1 MVPDAIKPK
10 YKWTARCSPVVAS
23 QKIVHDPV
31 HGSIRVSGLNMDLLD
46 SAELQRLAHI
56 KQLGLANLVFPGANH
71 TRLEHSLGACHIADL
86 LARELEL
93 DEEDRLRL
101 TAAAILHDVGHGPF
115 SHTLE
120 GAVFSELGFDH
131 VEHSR
136 RIISGEEDAL
146 PQGDREELGSPEP
159 VSRLLEAWGVD
170 PSSVATLLEGGKGP
184 TIFDFAPGADRAEGL
199 DPTCR
204 HLRQIIHGVVDV
216 DQIDYLMRDSHYTGV
231 AHGVIDVDRL
241 LQTLVLA
248 DGELAVKR
256 GGVSALEG
264 MLVARGLMY
273 SSVYFHKTARI
284 AELMLART
292 VERNA
297 ETELMR
303 RVMSLTDGE
312 LFAELASREETR
324 DTVQRLK
331 YRRLHKAAYQLAV
344 ADATEEQRETMM
356 GLSKPSPRRAFEDEL
371 ARKAGLAEGLVLV
384 DVPAAELL
392 LSEPR
397 LYTTHIRVWDEGELH
412 PLSKF
417 SPLARALQQRTVTQW
432 GLLVACPKEAV
443 EKVASVAEQ
452 SLSG

>member
-1 MVPDAIKPK
+1 
-10 YKWTARCSPVVAS
+10 
-23 QKIVHDPV
+23 
-31 HGSIRVSGLNMDLLD
+31 LE
-46 SAELQRLAHI
+46 SAELQRLGHI

-71 TRLEHSLGACHIADL
+71 TRLEHSLGACHIADR
-86 LARELEL
+86 LAREMEME
-93 DEEDRLRL
+93 EEDRQKLT
-101 TAAAILHDVGHGPF
+101 TAALLHDVGHGPF

-136 RIISGEEDAL
+136 RIIRGEVEALPSGERED
-146 PQGDREELGSPEP
+146 LGSPP
-159 VSRLLEAWGVD
+159 TVSQTISDEGMD
-170 PSSVATLLEGGKGP
+170 PDKVASLLEGGKGP
-184 TIFDFAPGADRAEGL
+184 TIFDFTSEGNRIDGS
-199 DPTCR
+199 DPTTR

-241 LQTLVLA
+241 LQTLVVA
-248 DGELAVKR
+248 DGELAVLR

-284 AELMLART
+284 AELMLARA
-292 VERNA
+292 VERIA
-297 ETELMR
+297 DTGFMQ
-303 RVMSLTDGE
+303 RVPAMTD
-312 LFAELASREETR
+312 AELLSDMSTMDGTREM
-324 DTVQRLK
+324 VLRLK
-331 YRRLHKAAYQLAV
+331 YRRLYKSAYQLHL
-344 ADATEEQRETMM
+344 ADASEDQKRAMM
-356 GLSKPSPRRAFEDEL
+356 DLSKHTARRSWEDEL
-371 ARKAGLAEGLVLV
+371 ARRADLAEGDVLV

-397 LYTTHIRVWDEGELH
+397 LYTTHIKVLDDGELY

-432 GLLVACPKEAV
+432 GLLVACPPEVVDVVSTAV
-443 EKVASVAEQ
+443 ERA
-452 SLSG
+452 LSP

>member
-1 MVPDAIKPK
+1 M
-10 YKWTARCSPVVAS
+10 AS

-31 HGSIRVSGLNMDLLD
+31 HGSIRVSGLNMRLLD
-46 SAELQRLAHI
+46 SAEIQRLAHI

-71 TRLEHSLGACHIADL
+71 TRLEHSLGACHIADR
-86 LARELEL
+86 LAGELEL
-93 DEEDRLRL
+93 DEGDRTRL

-120 GAVFSELGFDH
+120 AAVFTELGFDH

-136 RIISGEEDAL
+136 RIIQGEEDAL
-146 PQGDREELGSPEP
+146 PTGERDELGSPGA
-159 VSRLLEAWGVD
+159 VHDLLEEEGIDPVD
-170 PSSVATLLEGGKGP
+170 VASLLEGGKGP
-184 TIFDFAPGADRAEGL
+184 TIFDFAPDGNRVEGL
-199 DPTCR
+199 VPSSR

-248 DGELAVKR
+248 DGELAVR
-256 GGVSALEG
+256 QGGVSALEG

-284 AELMLART
+284 AELMLARA

-297 ETELMR
+297 EPELMR
-303 RVMSLTDGE
+303 RVMALTDGE
-312 LFAELASREETR
+312 LMAELADREETR
-324 DTVQRLK
+324 DAVLRLK
-331 YRRLHKAAYQLAV
+331 YRRLHKAAYQLHIS
-344 ADATEEQRETMM
+344 DATEAQKETMM
-356 GLSKPSPRRAFEDEL
+356 DLSKPSARRSFEDEL
-371 ARKAGLAEGLVLV
+371 AHRTGLEEGMVVV

-397 LYTTHIRVWDEGELH
+397 LYTTHIRVYDDGDLH
-412 PLSKF
+412 PLSRF

-432 GLLVACPKEAV
+432 GLLVACPREAV
-443 EKVASVAEQ
+443 DKVAEVTKRTLAP
-452 SLSG
+452 

>member
-1 MVPDAIKPK
+1 
-10 YKWTARCSPVVAS
+10 VAS

-31 HGSIRVSGLNMDLLD
+31 HGSIRVSGLNMRLLD
-46 SAELQRLAHI
+46 SAELQRLANI

-71 TRLEHSLGACHIADL
+71 TRLEHSLGACHIAER
-86 LARELEL
+86 LAHELGL
-93 DEEDRLRL
+93 EEDDRVRL

-120 GAVFSELGFDH
+120 GAVFTELGFDH

-136 RIISGEEDAL
+136 RIIRGEEEAL
-146 PQGDREELGSPEP
+146 PEGEREEIGSPGH
-159 VSRLLEAWGVD
+159 VSQLISDEGVD
-170 PSSVATLLEGGKGP
+170 PGAVADLLEGGSGP
-184 TIFDFAPGADRAEGL
+184 TIFDFAPDGNRMEGL
-199 DPTCR
+199 DPASR

-248 DGELAVKR
+248 GGELAVQR
-256 GGVSALEG
+256 SGVSALEG

-297 ETELMR
+297 DPELMR
-303 RVMSLTDGE
+303 RVISLTDGE
-312 LFAELASREETR
+312 LMSELSSREGTR
-324 DTVQRLK
+324 DAVLRLK
-331 YRRLHKAAYQLAV
+331 YRRLHKAAYQVHLS
-344 ADATEEQRETMM
+344 DATEEQREAMM
-356 GLSKPSPRRAFEDEL
+356 ELSKVSARRSLEDDLARRADLDE
-371 ARKAGLAEGLVLV
+371 GMVVV

-397 LYTTHIRVWDEGELH
+397 LYTTHIRVLDDGELY

-432 GLLVACPKEAV
+432 GLLVACPAEGV
-443 EKVASVAEQ
+443 DKVRTAAERV
-452 SLSG
+452 LSP

>member
-1 MVPDAIKPK
+1 
-10 YKWTARCSPVVAS
+10 VAS

-31 HGSIRVSGLNMDLLD
+31 HGSIRVSGLSMDLLD

-71 TRLEHSLGACHIADL
+71 TRLEHSLGAFHIADR

-93 DEEDRLRL
+93 EEEDRRRL
-101 TAAAILHDVGHGPF
+101 AAAAILHDVGHGPF

-136 RIISGEEDAL
+136 RIILGEEDAL
-146 PQGDREELGSPEP
+146 PAGEREELGSPEP
-159 VSRLLEAWGVD
+159 VSRLMEARGVD
-170 PSSVATLLEGGKGP
+170 PADVATLLEGGKGP
-184 TIFDFAPGADRAEGL
+184 TIFDFSPDGNRTEGL
-199 DPTCR
+199 DPASR

-248 DGELAVKR
+248 EGELAVKR

-297 ETELMR
+297 GPDLMR
-303 RVMSLTDGE
+303 RVMALTDGE
-312 LFAELASREETR
+312 LMAELAVEEGTR
-324 DTVQRLK
+324 DTVMRLK
-331 YRRLHKAAYQLAV
+331 YRRLHKAAYQLPLSD
-344 ADATEEQRETMM
+344 ADEAQRERMM
-356 GLSKPSPRRAFEDEL
+356 DLSKPSARRAFEDEL
-371 ARKAGLAEGLVLV
+371 ARRAGLPEGQVLV

-432 GLLVACPKEAV
+432 GLLVACPREALDR
-443 EKVASVAEQ
+443 VASKTRSA
-452 SLSG
+452 LSS

>member
-1 MVPDAIKPK
+1 M
-10 YKWTARCSPVVAS
+10 AS
-23 QKIVHDPV
+23 QKIIHDPV
-31 HGSIRVSGLNMDLLD
+31 HSSIRLTGLNQRLLE
-46 SAELQRLAHI
+46 SGELQRLGHI

-71 TRLEHSLGACHIADL
+71 TRLEHSLGAFHIAER
-86 LARELEL
+86 LAQEMEMN
-93 DEEDRLRL
+93 EEDRQLL
-101 TAAAILHDVGHGPF
+101 TTAALLHDVGHGPF

-136 RIISGEEDAL
+136 RIIQGDVEAL
-146 PQGDREELGSPEP
+146 PPDERKDLGSLPT
-159 VSRLLEAWGVD
+159 VSRTISDEGLD
-170 PSSVATLLEGGKGP
+170 PAKVASLLEGGKGP
-184 TIFDFAPGADRAEGL
+184 TIFDFSPEGNRVDAS
-199 DPTCR
+199 DPATR

-241 LQTLVLA
+241 LQTLVVA
-248 DGELAVKR
+248 DGELAVER

-284 AELMLART
+284 AELMLARA
-292 VERNA
+292 VERIA
-297 ETELMR
+297 DKGFME
-303 RVMSLTDGE
+303 RVPAMTD
-312 LFAELASREETR
+312 AELLSDMAALDGTREM
-324 DTVQRLK
+324 VLRLK
-331 YRRLHKAAYQLAV
+331 YRRLYKSAYQLHL
-344 ADATEEQRETMM
+344 ADASEDQRQALID
-356 GLSKPSPRRAFEDEL
+356 LSKHTARRSWEDEL
-371 ARKAGLAEGLVLV
+371 ARRTDLAEGDVLV

-397 LYTTHIRVWDEGELH
+397 LYTTHIKVLDNGDLS

-432 GLLVACPKEAV
+432 GLLVACPVDAVDGVAAAV
-443 EKVASVAEQ
+443 ERA
-452 SLSG
+452 LSP

>member
-1 MVPDAIKPK
+1 
-10 YKWTARCSPVVAS
+10 VAS

-31 HGSIRVSGLNMDLLD
+31 HGSIRVSGLNMRLLD
-46 SAELQRLAHI
+46 SAELQRLAQI

-71 TRLEHSLGACHIADL
+71 TRLEHSLGACHIADR
-86 LARELEL
+86 LAAEL
-93 DEEDRLRL
+93 DLEEDDRTRL

-120 GAVFSELGFDH
+120 GAVFAELGFDH

-136 RIISGEEDAL
+136 RIIRGEQDAL
-146 PQGDREELGSPEP
+146 PDGEREEMSSPTA
-159 VSRLLEAWGVD
+159 VHALVEAEGID
-170 PSSVATLLEGGKGP
+170 PAEVASLLEGGKGP
-184 TIFDFAPGADRAEGL
+184 TIFDFAPDGNRSVGL
-199 DPTCR
+199 DPSTR
-204 HLRQIIHGVVDV
+204 HLRQMINGVVDV

-248 DGELAVKR
+248 NGELAVKR

-284 AELMLART
+284 AELMLARA

-297 ETELMR
+297 DPELMR

-312 LFAELASREETR
+312 LMADLAARDGTR
-324 DTVQRLK
+324 DSVLRLK
-331 YRRLHKAAYQLAV
+331 YRRLHKAAYQLHIS
-344 ADATEEQRETMM
+344 DATEEQKETMM
-356 GLSKPSPRRAFEDEL
+356 DLSKPNTRRSFEDEL
-371 ARKAGLAEGLVLV
+371 SRKAGVEEGLVVV

-397 LYTTHIRVWDEGELH
+397 LYTTHIRVWDDGDLH

-432 GLLVACPKEAV
+432 GLLVACPKESV
-443 EKVASVAEQ
+443 DKVAAVAER
-452 SLSG
+452 SLST

>member
-1 MVPDAIKPK
+1 M
-10 YKWTARCSPVVAS
+10 AS

-31 HGSIRVSGLNMDLLD
+31 HGSIRVSGLNMRLLD
-46 SAELQRLAHI
+46 SAEVQRLAHI

-71 TRLEHSLGACHIADL
+71 TRLEHSLGACHIADR
-86 LARELEL
+86 LAGELEL
-93 DEEDRLRL
+93 EEGDRTRL
-101 TAAAILHDVGHGPF
+101 TAAAMLHDVGHGPF

-120 GAVFSELGFDH
+120 AAVFTELGFDH

-136 RIISGEEDAL
+136 RIILGEGDAL
-146 PQGDREELGSPEP
+146 PTGERDELGSPGA
-159 VSRLLEAWGVD
+159 VHILLEEGGID
-170 PSSVATLLEGGKGP
+170 PAEVASLLEGGKGP
-184 TIFDFAPGADRAEGL
+184 TIFDFAPDGNRVEGL
-199 DPTCR
+199 DPSNR

-248 DGELAVKR
+248 DSELAVKQ

-284 AELMLART
+284 AELMLARA

-297 ETELMR
+297 EPELMR
-303 RVMSLTDGE
+303 RVMALTDGE
-312 LFAELASREETR
+312 LMAELAAREGTR
-324 DTVQRLK
+324 DAVLRLK
-331 YRRLHKAAYQLAV
+331 YRRLHKAAYQLHIS
-344 ADATEEQRETMM
+344 DATEAQKETMM
-356 GLSKPSPRRAFEDEL
+356 DLSKPSARRSFEDEL
-371 ARKAGLAEGLVLV
+371 AHKTGLEEGMVVV

-392 LSEPR
+392 LSEPH
-397 LYTTHIRVWDEGELH
+397 LYTTHIRVYDDGDLH
-412 PLSKF
+412 PLSRF

-432 GLLVACPKEAV
+432 GLLVACPV
-443 EKVASVAEQ
+443 ESVDKVAEVTRRTLAP
-452 SLSG
+452 

>member
-1 MVPDAIKPK
+1 M
-10 YKWTARCSPVVAS
+10 AS

-31 HGSIRVSGLNMDLLD
+31 HGSIRVTGLNQHILD

-71 TRLEHSLGACHIADL
+71 TRLEHSLGACHIAERLGQEMDL
-86 LARELEL
+86 PQ
-93 DEEDRLRL
+93 EDRTLL
-101 TAAAILHDVGHGPF
+101 SAAAILHDVGHGPF

-120 GAVFSELGFDH
+120 GAVFTELGFDH

-136 RIISGEEDAL
+136 RIITGVASAL
-146 PQGDREELGSPEP
+146 PEGERGEMGDPEP
-159 VSRLLEAWGVD
+159 IHRLIEAQGID
-170 PSSVATLLEGGKGP
+170 PTDVASLLEGGKGP
-184 TIFDFAPGADRAEGL
+184 TIFDFAPGGDLERGEGRDARGL
-199 DPTCR
+199 
-204 HLRQIIHGVVDV
+204 HLRQMIHGVVDV

-284 AELMLART
+284 AELMLARA
-292 VERNA
+292 VERHA
-297 ETELMR
+297 GPELMG
-303 RVMSLTDGE
+303 RVMALTDGE
-312 LFAELASREETR
+312 LMAELAAVPVTR
-324 DTVQRLK
+324 DTVLRLK
-331 YRRLHKAAYQLAV
+331 YRRLHKAAYQLNL
-344 ADATEEQRETMM
+344 ADASEGQREALME
-356 GLSKPSPRRAFEDEL
+356 LSKPGPRRAWEDEL
-371 ARKAGLAEGLVLV
+371 ARRADLDEGAVVV

-397 LYTTHIRVWDEGELH
+397 LYTTHIRVMHDGALH
-412 PLSKF
+412 PLSRF

-432 GLLVACPKEAV
+432 GLLVACPREAV
-443 EKVASVAEQ
+443 ERVRSAVAR
-452 SLSG
+452 SLEA

>member
-1 MVPDAIKPK
+1 
-10 YKWTARCSPVVAS
+10 VAS

-31 HGSIRVSGLNMDLLD
+31 HGSIRVSGLNMRLLD
-46 SAELQRLAHI
+46 SAELQRLAQI

-71 TRLEHSLGACHIADL
+71 TRLEHSLGACHIADR
-86 LARELEL
+86 LAAEL
-93 DEEDRLRL
+93 DLEEDDRTRL

-120 GAVFSELGFDH
+120 GAVFAELGFDH

-136 RIISGEEDAL
+136 RIIRGEQDAL
-146 PQGDREELGSPEP
+146 PDGEREEMSSPTA
-159 VSRLLEAWGVD
+159 VHALVEAEGID
-170 PSSVATLLEGGKGP
+170 PAEVASLLEGGKGP
-184 TIFDFAPGADRAEGL
+184 TIFDFAPDGNRSEGL
-199 DPTCR
+199 DPSTR
-204 HLRQIIHGVVDV
+204 HLRQMINGVVDV

-248 DGELAVKR
+248 NGELAVKR

-284 AELMLART
+284 AELMLARA

-297 ETELMR
+297 DPELMR

-312 LFAELASREETR
+312 LMADLAARDGTR
-324 DTVQRLK
+324 DSVLRLK
-331 YRRLHKAAYQLAV
+331 YRRLHKAAYQLHIS
-344 ADATEEQRETMM
+344 DATEEQKETMM
-356 GLSKPSPRRAFEDEL
+356 DLSKPNTRRSFEDEL
-371 ARKAGLAEGLVLV
+371 SRKAGVEEGLVVV

-397 LYTTHIRVWDEGELH
+397 LYTTHIRVWDDGDLH

-432 GLLVACPKEAV
+432 GLLVACPKESV
-443 EKVASVAEQ
+443 DKVAAVAER
-452 SLSG
+452 SLST

>member
-1 MVPDAIKPK
+1 
-10 YKWTARCSPVVAS
+10 VAS

-31 HGSIRVSGLNMDLLD
+31 HGSIRVSGLNMRLLD
-46 SAELQRLAHI
+46 SAELQRLAQI

-71 TRLEHSLGACHIADL
+71 TRLEHSLGACHIADR
-86 LARELEL
+86 LAAEL
-93 DEEDRLRL
+93 DLEEDDRTRL

-120 GAVFSELGFDH
+120 GAVFAELGFDH

-136 RIISGEEDAL
+136 RIIRGEQDAL
-146 PQGDREELGSPEP
+146 PDGEREEMSSPTA
-159 VSRLLEAWGVD
+159 VHALVEAEGID
-170 PSSVATLLEGGKGP
+170 PAEVASLLEGGKGP
-184 TIFDFAPGADRAEGL
+184 TIFDFAPDGNRSEGL
-199 DPTCR
+199 DPSTR
-204 HLRQIIHGVVDV
+204 HLRQMINGVIDV

-248 DGELAVKR
+248 NGELAVKR

-284 AELMLART
+284 AELMLARA

-297 ETELMR
+297 DPELMR

-312 LFAELASREETR
+312 LMADLAARDGTR
-324 DTVQRLK
+324 DSVLRLK
-331 YRRLHKAAYQLAV
+331 YRRLHKAAYQLHIS
-344 ADATEEQRETMM
+344 DATEEQKETMM
-356 GLSKPSPRRAFEDEL
+356 DLSKPNTRRSFEDEL
-371 ARKAGLAEGLVLV
+371 SRKAGVEEGLVVV

-397 LYTTHIRVWDEGELH
+397 LYTTHIRVWDDGDLH

-432 GLLVACPKEAV
+432 GLLVACPKESV
-443 EKVASVAEQ
+443 DKVAAVAER
-452 SLSG
+452 SLST

>member
-1 MVPDAIKPK
+1 
-10 YKWTARCSPVVAS
+10 VAT

-31 HGSIRVSGLNMDLLD
+31 HGSIRVSGLNMRVLD
-46 SAELQRLAHI
+46 SAEIQRLAHI

-71 TRLEHSLGACHIADL
+71 TRLEHSLGACYIADG
-86 LARELEL
+86 LAQEMEM
-93 DEEDRLRL
+93 EEGDRTRL

-136 RIISGEEDAL
+136 RIIRGEEDAL
-146 PQGDREELGSPEP
+146 PAGEREETGSPGSVAE
-159 VSRLLEAWGVD
+159 LLEEEGLD
-170 PSSVATLLEGGKGP
+170 PGEVASLLEGGKGP
-184 TIFDFAPGADRAEGL
+184 TIFDFAPEGNRAVGK
-199 DPTCR
+199 DPGDR

-248 DGELAVKR
+248 EGELAVKR

-284 AELMLART
+284 AELMLARA
-292 VERNA
+292 VERFA
-297 ETELMR
+297 GADLMH

-312 LFAELASREETR
+312 LMAELASREGTR
-324 DTVQRLK
+324 DAVLRLK
-331 YRRLHKAAYQLAV
+331 YRRLHKAAYQLHL
-344 ADATEEQRETMM
+344 ADATDGQRERMM
-356 GLSKPSPRRAFEDEL
+356 DLSKPAPRRSFEDEL
-371 ARKAGLAEGLVLV
+371 ARKAGLDEGLVVV

-443 EKVASVAEQ
+443 ERVSSAAER
-452 SLSG
+452 SLSP

>member
-1 MVPDAIKPK
+1 MEMLSAPSSKF
-10 YKWTARCSPVVAS
+10 
-23 QKIVHDPV
+23 HD
-31 HGSIRVSGLNMDLLD
+31 GGGLNDKVERMYRKFDCNG
-46 SAELQRLAHI
+46 SM
-56 KQLGLANLVFPGANH
+56 
-71 TRLEHSLGACHIADL
+71 
-86 LARELEL
+86 EL
-93 DEEDRLRL
+93 DLDEDDRTRL

-120 GAVFSELGFDH
+120 AAVFAELGFDH

-136 RIISGEEDAL
+136 RIIRGEQDAL
-146 PQGDREELGSPEP
+146 PEGEREELGSPEP
-159 VSRLLEAWGVD
+159 VSRLVEEAGID
-170 PSSVATLLEGGKGP
+170 PAEVASLLEGGKGP
-184 TIFDFAPGADRAEGL
+184 TIFDFAPDGNRMEGL
-199 DPTCR
+199 DPATR

-284 AELMLART
+284 AELMLARA

-297 ETELMR
+297 DPVLMR
-303 RVMSLTDGE
+303 KVMALTDGE
-312 LFAELASREETR
+312 LMADLGAREGTR
-324 DTVQRLK
+324 DAVLRLK
-331 YRRLHKAAYQLAV
+331 YRRLHKAAYQLHL
-344 ADATEEQRETMM
+344 ADATDAQKETMM
-356 GLSKPSPRRAFEDEL
+356 ELSKPSARRSYEDEL
-371 ARKAGLAEGLVLV
+371 ARKTGLDEGLVVV

-397 LYTTHIRVWDEGELH
+397 LYTTHIRVLDDGDLH

-432 GLLVACPKEAV
+432 GLLVACPKEAID
-443 EKVASVAEQ
+443 KVASAAER
-452 SLSG
+452 SLS

>member
-1 MVPDAIKPK
+1 
-10 YKWTARCSPVVAS
+10 VVT

-31 HGSIRVSGLNMDLLD
+31 HGSIRVSGLNMGLLD
-46 SAELQRLAHI
+46 SAELQRLAQI

-71 TRLEHSLGACHIADL
+71 TRLEHSLGACHIADR
-86 LARELEL
+86 LAHEL
-93 DEEDRLRL
+93 DLPEEDRTRL

-120 GAVFSELGFDH
+120 AAVFTELGFDH

-136 RIISGEEDAL
+136 RIIRGEEDAL
-146 PQGDREELGSPEP
+146 PAGERDELGSPEP
-159 VSRLLEAWGVD
+159 VSRLMEDRGID
-170 PSSVATLLEGGKGP
+170 PAEVASLLEGGKGP
-184 TIFDFAPGADRAEGL
+184 TIFDFAPDSNRVEGL
-199 DPTCR
+199 DPALR

-241 LQTLVLA
+241 LQTLMLA
-248 DGELAVKR
+248 KGELAVKR

-297 ETELMR
+297 DPELMR
-303 RVMSLTDGE
+303 RVMALTDGE
-312 LFAELASREETR
+312 LMAELAEGEETR
-324 DTVQRLK
+324 DAMLRLK
-331 YRRLHKAAYQLAV
+331 YRRLHKAAYQLSLS
-344 ADATEEQRETMM
+344 DATEDQKETMM
-356 GLSKPSPRRAFEDEL
+356 GLSKPSARRSFEDEL
-371 ARKAGLAEGLVLV
+371 ANRTGLDEGLVVV

-397 LYTTHIRVWDEGELH
+397 LYTTHIRVWDDGDLH

-432 GLLVACPKEAV
+432 GLLVACPKEAFDR
-443 EKVASVAEQ
+443 VAAAAER
-452 SLSG
+452 SLAP

>member
-1 MVPDAIKPK
+1 
-10 YKWTARCSPVVAS
+10 VAT

-31 HGSIRVSGLNMDLLD
+31 HGSIRMSGLNQALLE
-46 SAELQRLAHI
+46 SAELQRLGHI

-71 TRLEHSLGACHIADL
+71 TRLEHSLGAYHIADR
-86 LARELEL
+86 LALELEM
-93 DEEDRLRL
+93 DKADRTHLS
-101 TAAAILHDVGHGPF
+101 AAALLHDVGHGPF

-120 GAVFSELGFDH
+120 GAVFTELGFDH

-136 RIISGEEDAL
+136 RIIRGEVEAL
-146 PQGDREELGSPEP
+146 PQGDRKDLGSPP
-159 VSRLLEAWGVD
+159 RVSDIIEGQDVD
-170 PSSVATLLEGGKGP
+170 PHEVASLLEGGKGP
-184 TIFDFAPGADRAEGL
+184 TIFDFAPNGNLGEGL
-199 DPTCR
+199 DPSAR

-241 LQTLVLA
+241 LQTLVVA
-248 DGELAVKR
+248 DGELAVEH

-284 AELMLART
+284 AELMLARA
-292 VERNA
+292 VERLA
-297 ETELMR
+297 DGDLMR
-303 RVMSLTDGE
+303 RVPSMVD
-312 LFAELASREETR
+312 AELMDELAEMPGGR
-324 DTVQRLK
+324 DAVLRLK
-331 YRRLHKAAYQLAV
+331 YRRLHKSAFQLSL
-344 ADATEEQRETMM
+344 ADATEDQRTAMM
-356 GLSKPSPRRAFEDEL
+356 GLSKQSARRAWEDEL
-371 ARKAGLAEGLVLV
+371 AHRSGLDEGDVMV

-397 LYTTHIRVWDEGELH
+397 LYTTHIRVLDGSELY

-432 GLLVACPKEAV
+432 GLLVACPKEEV
-443 EKVASVAEQ
+443 DKVGAAAER
-452 SLSG
+452 SLGG

>member
-1 MVPDAIKPK
+1 LGED
-10 YKWTARCSPVVAS
+10 
-23 QKIVHDPV
+23 D
-31 HGSIRVSGLNMDLLD
+31 RV
-46 SAELQRLAHI
+46 
-56 KQLGLANLVFPGANH
+56 
-71 TRLEHSLGACHIADL
+71 
-86 LARELEL
+86 
-93 DEEDRLRL
+93 RL

-120 GAVFSELGFDH
+120 GAVFTELGFDH

-136 RIISGEEDAL
+136 RIIMGEDEALPSGE
-146 PQGDREELGSPEP
+146 REELGSPAPVGDIISDEGIEP
-159 VSRLLEAWGVD
+159 RE
-170 PSSVATLLEGGKGP
+170 VADLLEGGSGP
-184 TIFDFAPGADRAEGL
+184 TIFDFAPGGDRAEGL
-199 DPTCR
+199 DPANR

-248 DGELAVKR
+248 DGELAVQR

-292 VERNA
+292 VERHA
-297 ETELMR
+297 DPELMR

-312 LFAELASREETR
+312 LMAELATR
-324 DTVQRLK
+324 DDTRDAVLRLK
-331 YRRLHKAAYQLAV
+331 YRRLHKAAFQLHLS
-344 ADATEEQRETMM
+344 DATEEQRTAMM
-356 GLSKPSPRRAFEDEL
+356 ALSKTGARRSLEDDLARRAGLDE
-371 ARKAGLAEGLVLV
+371 GMVVV

-397 LYTTHIRVWDEGELH
+397 LYTTHIRVLDDGELH
-412 PLSKF
+412 PLSRF

-432 GLLVACPKEAV
+432 GLLVACP
-443 EKVASVAEQ
+443 AEGVDRVRAAAERA
-452 SLSG
+452 LSR

>member
-1 MVPDAIKPK
+1 VVP
-10 YKWTARCSPVVAS
+10 

-31 HGSIRVSGLNMDLLD
+31 HGSIRVSGLDMRLLD
-46 SAELQRLAHI
+46 SAELQRLAQI

-71 TRLEHSLGACHIADL
+71 TRLEHSLGACTIADR
-86 LARELEL
+86 LAVELDL
-93 DEEDRLRL
+93 DEEDRTRL

-136 RIISGEEDAL
+136 RIIRGEAEAL
-146 PQGDREELGSPEP
+146 PRGEREELGSPKAVHQLVEEEG
-159 VSRLLEAWGVD
+159 LD
-170 PSSVATLLEGGKGP
+170 PAEVASLLEGGKGP
-184 TIFDFAPGADRAEGL
+184 TIFDFAPDGNRGEGL
-199 DPTCR
+199 DPVNR

-241 LQTLVLA
+241 LQTLVLS

-284 AELMLART
+284 AELMLARA

-297 ETELMR
+297 NPQLMR

-312 LFAELASREETR
+312 LMAELSDLDGTR
-324 DTVQRLK
+324 DAVLRLK
-331 YRRLHKAAYQLAV
+331 YRRLHKAAYQLHIS
-344 ADATEEQRETMM
+344 DATEAQKESMM
-356 GLSKPSPRRAFEDEL
+356 DLSKPATRRAFEDEL
-371 ARKAGLAEGLVLV
+371 ARKTGLDEGLVIV

-397 LYTTHIRVWDEGELH
+397 LYTTHIRVYDDGDLH

-432 GLLVACPKEAV
+432 GLLVACPVEAMD
-443 EKVASVAEQ
+443 KVASAVER
-452 SLSG
+452 SLTD

>member
-1 MVPDAIKPK
+1 MA
-10 YKWTARCSPVVAS
+10 T

-31 HGSIRVSGLNMDLLD
+31 HGSIRVSGLTMRVLD

-71 TRLEHSLGACHIADL
+71 TRLEHSLGACHIADRL
-86 LARELEL
+86 SQEMEL
-93 DEEDRLRL
+93 DQGDRAPLI
-101 TAAAILHDVGHGPF
+101 AAAILHDVGHGPF

-136 RIISGEEDAL
+136 RIIRGEEDAL
-146 PQGDREELGSPEP
+146 PAGERDELGSPGN
-159 VSRLLEAWGVD
+159 VSDMLIDEGLD
-170 PSSVATLLEGGKGP
+170 PGEVAGLLEGGKGP
-184 TIFDFAPGADRAEGL
+184 TIFDFAPGADRSEGP
-199 DPTCR
+199 DPASR

-284 AELMLART
+284 AELMLARA
-292 VERNA
+292 VERFA
-297 ETELMR
+297 GPDLMH
-303 RVMSLTDGE
+303 RVMAMTDGE
-312 LFAELASREETR
+312 LMAELASREGTR
-324 DTVQRLK
+324 DAVLRLK
-331 YRRLHKAAYQLAV
+331 YRRLHKAAYQLHL
-344 ADATEEQRETMM
+344 ADATDEQRERMV
-356 GLSKPSPRRAFEDEL
+356 GLSKVAARRSFEDEL
-371 ARKAGLAEGLVLV
+371 ARRADLEEGLVVV

-432 GLLVACPKEAV
+432 GLLVACPREAV
-443 EKVASVAEQ
+443 DRVASAAGR
-452 SLSG
+452 SLSA

>member
-1 MVPDAIKPK
+1 
-10 YKWTARCSPVVAS
+10 VAS

-31 HGSIRVSGLNMDLLD
+31 HGSIRVSGLNMRLLD
-46 SAELQRLAHI
+46 SAEVQRLAQI

-71 TRLEHSLGACHIADL
+71 TRLEHSLGACNIADR
-86 LARELEL
+86 LAGELAMA
-93 DEEDRLRL
+93 EEDRTRL

-120 GAVFSELGFDH
+120 GAVFAELGFDH

-136 RIISGEEDAL
+136 RIIRGEAEAL
-146 PQGDREELGSPEP
+146 PEGEREELGSPTAIHQL
-159 VSRLLEAWGVD
+159 VEAEGLD
-170 PSSVATLLEGGKGP
+170 PAEVASLLEGGKGP
-184 TIFDFAPGADRAEGL
+184 TIFDFAPDGNRGEGL
-199 DPTCR
+199 DPATR

-284 AELMLART
+284 AELMLARA

-297 ETELMR
+297 DPKLMR
-303 RVMSLTDGE
+303 EVMALTDGE
-312 LFAELASREETR
+312 LMARLSAREATR
-324 DTVQRLK
+324 DAVLRLK
-331 YRRLHKAAYQLAV
+331 YRRLHKAAYQLHIS
-344 ADATEEQRETMM
+344 DATEGQKEMM
-356 GLSKPSPRRAFEDEL
+356 MDLAKPASRRAFEDDL
-371 ARKAGLAEGLVLV
+371 ARRTGLREGLVVV

-397 LYTTHIRVWDEGELH
+397 LYTTHIRVYDDGDLH

-432 GLLVACPKEAV
+432 GLLVACPVEAMD
-443 EKVASVAEQ
+443 KVSSVAER
-452 SLSG
+452 SLAD

>member
-1 MVPDAIKPK
+1 
-10 YKWTARCSPVVAS
+10 
-23 QKIVHDPV
+23 
-31 HGSIRVSGLNMDLLD
+31 LE
-46 SAELQRLAHI
+46 SAELQRLGHI

-71 TRLEHSLGACHIADL
+71 TRLEHSLGACHIADR
-86 LARELEL
+86 LAREMEM
-93 DEEDRLRL
+93 DEDDRQKLT
-101 TAAAILHDVGHGPF
+101 TAALLHDVGHGPF

-136 RIISGEEDAL
+136 RIIRGEVEAL
-146 PQGDREELGSPEP
+146 PPGEREDLGSPP
-159 VSRLLEAWGVD
+159 TVSQTISDEGLD
-170 PSSVATLLEGGKGP
+170 PANVASLLEGGKGP
-184 TIFDFAPGADRAEGL
+184 TIFDFTPEGNQMDGS
-199 DPTCR
+199 DPATR

-241 LQTLVLA
+241 LQTLVVA
-248 DGELAVKR
+248 DGELAVQR

-284 AELMLART
+284 AELMLARA
-292 VERNA
+292 VERI
-297 ETELMR
+297 EDTGFMQ
-303 RVMSLTDGE
+303 RVPAMTD
-312 LFAELASREETR
+312 AELLSDMATMDGAREM
-324 DTVQRLK
+324 VLRLK
-331 YRRLHKAAYQLAV
+331 YRRLYKSAYQLHL
-344 ADATEEQRETMM
+344 ADATEDQKRAMM
-356 GLSKPSPRRAFEDEL
+356 DLSKHTARRSWEDEL
-371 ARKAGLAEGLVLV
+371 ARRADLAEGDVLV

-397 LYTTHIRVWDEGELH
+397 LYTTHIKVLDDGELY

-432 GLLVACPKEAV
+432 GLLVASPPEAV
-443 EKVASVAEQ
+443 NVVGHAVERA
-452 SLSG
+452 LSQ

>member
-1 MVPDAIKPK
+1 M
-10 YKWTARCSPVVAS
+10 AS
-23 QKIVHDPV
+23 QKIIHDPV
-31 HGSIRVSGLNMDLLD
+31 HGSIRLTGLSQRLLESG
-46 SAELQRLAHI
+46 ELQRLGHI

-71 TRLEHSLGACHIADL
+71 TRLEHSLGAFHIADR
-86 LARELEL
+86 LAREMEM
-93 DEEDRLRL
+93 DEEDRQLL
-101 TAAAILHDVGHGPF
+101 TTAALLHDVGHGPF

-136 RIISGEEDAL
+136 RIIRGEVEAL
-146 PQGDREELGSPEP
+146 PPGDREDLGSLPTVNRTISDE
-159 VSRLLEAWGVD
+159 GQD
-170 PSSVATLLEGGKGP
+170 PGKVASLLEGGKGP
-184 TIFDFAPGADRAEGL
+184 TIFDFSPEGNRVDGL
-199 DPTCR
+199 DPATR

-241 LQTLVLA
+241 LQTLVVA
-248 DGELAVKR
+248 DGELAVRR

-284 AELMLART
+284 AELMLARA
-292 VERNA
+292 VERISDK
-297 ETELMR
+297 EFME
-303 RVMSLTDGE
+303 RVPAMTD
-312 LFAELASREETR
+312 AELLSDMATMDGTREM
-324 DTVQRLK
+324 VLRLK
-331 YRRLHKAAYQLAV
+331 YRRLYKSAYQLQL
-344 ADATEEQRETMM
+344 ADASEEQRQALMD
-356 GLSKPSPRRAFEDEL
+356 LSKHTARRSWEDEL
-371 ARKAGLAEGLVLV
+371 ARRAGLAEGEVLV

-397 LYTTHIRVWDEGELH
+397 LYTTHIKVLDNGDLY

-432 GLLVACPKEAV
+432 GLLVACTAEAV
-443 EKVASVAEQ
+443 DGVLAVVERA
-452 SLSG
+452 LSP

>member
-1 MVPDAIKPK
+1 MASDTIKPK
-10 YKWTARCSPVVAS
+10 YKWPPRCSRVVVA

-31 HGSIRVSGLNMDLLD
+31 HGSIRVSGLNMSLLD

-71 TRLEHSLGACHIADL
+71 TRLEHSLGACHIADR

-93 DEEDRLRL
+93 DEEDRTRL

-120 GAVFSELGFDH
+120 GAVFAELGFDH

-136 RIISGEEDAL
+136 RIIMGEEDAL
-146 PQGDREELGSPEP
+146 PEGDREELGSPEP
-159 VSRLLEAWGVD
+159 VSRLMEEVGLD
-170 PSSVATLLEGGKGP
+170 PAGVATLLEGGKGP
-184 TIFDFAPGADRAEGL
+184 TIFDFAPDGNRIEGL
-199 DPTCR
+199 DPACR

-297 ETELMR
+297 EPELLH
-303 RVMSLTDGE
+303 RVMALTDGE
-312 LFAELASREETR
+312 LFAELATQDVTR
-324 DTVQRLK
+324 DTLLRLK
-331 YRRLHKAAYQLAV
+331 YRRLHKAAYQLTIS
-344 ADATEEQRETMM
+344 DATEEQRETMM
-356 GLSKPSPRRAFEDEL
+356 DLSKPTTRRAMEDEL
-371 ARKAGLAEGLVLV
+371 ARRAGLDEGLVVV

-432 GLLVACPKEAV
+432 GLLVACPKEAMD
-443 EKVASVAEQ
+443 KVAAAAERT
-452 SLSG
+452 LAP

>member
-1 MVPDAIKPK
+1 MC
-10 YKWTARCSPVVAS
+10 CSPVAS

-31 HGSIRVSGLNMDLLD
+31 HGSIRVTGLNQHILD

-56 KQLGLANLVFPGANH
+56 KQMGLANLVFPGANH
-71 TRLEHSLGACHIADL
+71 TRLEHSLGACHIAERLGQEMDL
-86 LARELEL
+86 P
-93 DEEDRLRL
+93 EEDRVLL
-101 TAAAILHDVGHGPF
+101 GATAILHDVGHGPF

-120 GAVFSELGFDH
+120 GAVFAELGFDH

-136 RIISGEEDAL
+136 RIITGVDSAL
-146 PQGDREELGSPEP
+146 PEGEREEMGSPEP
-159 VSRLLEAWGVD
+159 VHGLIEAQGID
-170 PSSVATLLEGGKGP
+170 PSDVASLLEGGKGP
-184 TIFDFAPGADRAEGL
+184 TIFDFAPERDRGGERDTRGL
-199 DPTCR
+199 
-204 HLRQIIHGVVDV
+204 HLRQMIHGVVDV

-231 AHGVIDVDRL
+231 AHGIIDVDRL

-284 AELMLART
+284 AELMLARA
-292 VERNA
+292 VERHADA
-297 ETELMR
+297 EMMGR
-303 RVMSLTDGE
+303 MMAMTDGE
-312 LFAELASREETR
+312 LMSEMAAMPATR
-324 DTVQRLK
+324 DTVLRLK
-331 YRRLHKAAYQLAV
+331 YRRLHKAAYQLNL
-344 ADATEEQRETMM
+344 ADATEAQRAALME
-356 GLSKPSPRRAFEDEL
+356 LSKPGPRRAWEDEL
-371 ARKAGLAEGLVLV
+371 ARRADLDEGVVVV

-397 LYTTHIRVWDEGELH
+397 LYTTHIRVLHDGALH

-432 GLLVACPKEAV
+432 GLLVACPREAV
-443 EKVASVAEQ
+443 ERVRSVVAR
-452 SLSG
+452 SLEG

>member
-1 MVPDAIKPK
+1 V
-10 YKWTARCSPVVAS
+10 TS

-31 HGSIRVSGLNMDLLD
+31 HGSIRLTGLNQLLLE
-46 SAELQRLAHI
+46 SAELQRLGHI

-71 TRLEHSLGACHIADL
+71 TRLEHSLGACHIADR
-86 LARELEL
+86 LAREMEME
-93 DEEDRLRL
+93 EEDRQKLT
-101 TAAAILHDVGHGPF
+101 TAALLHDVGHGPF

-136 RIISGEEDAL
+136 RIIRGEVEAL
-146 PQGDREELGSPEP
+146 PSGDRKDLGSPP
-159 VSRLLEAWGVD
+159 TVSQTISDEGMD
-170 PSSVATLLEGGKGP
+170 PDKVASLLEGGKGP
-184 TIFDFAPGADRAEGL
+184 TIFDFTPEGNRIDGS
-199 DPTCR
+199 DPTTR

-241 LQTLVLA
+241 LQTLVVA
-248 DGELAVKR
+248 DGELAVLR

-284 AELMLART
+284 AELMLARA
-292 VERNA
+292 VERIA
-297 ETELMR
+297 DTGFMQ
-303 RVMSLTDGE
+303 RVPAMTD
-312 LFAELASREETR
+312 AELLSDMSTMDGTREM
-324 DTVQRLK
+324 VLRLK
-331 YRRLHKAAYQLAV
+331 YRRLYKSAYQLHL
-344 ADATEEQRETMM
+344 ADASEDQKRAMM
-356 GLSKPSPRRAFEDEL
+356 DLSKHTARRSWEDEL
-371 ARKAGLAEGLVLV
+371 ARRADLAEGDVLV

-397 LYTTHIRVWDEGELH
+397 LYTTHIKVLVDGELY

-432 GLLVACPKEAV
+432 GLLVACPPESVDVVSTAV
-443 EKVASVAEQ
+443 ERAL
-452 SLSG
+452 SL